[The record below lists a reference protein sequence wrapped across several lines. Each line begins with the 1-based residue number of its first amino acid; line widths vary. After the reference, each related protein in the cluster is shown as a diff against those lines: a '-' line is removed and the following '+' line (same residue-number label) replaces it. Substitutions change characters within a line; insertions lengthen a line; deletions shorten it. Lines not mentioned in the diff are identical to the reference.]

1 MNKAIIT
8 GNLVRDPE
16 LSETTSGT
24 AYCKFSIAV
33 SRPYTNGDGNREADF
48 FTVVAW
54 RALAENCGRYLKKG
68 RKVAVVGSIQNRQYE
83 GKDGLKR
90 TVTEIIAQ
98 DVEFLSGGE
107 NTADN
112 GERKAQTATAV
123 QQKIPTLTET
133 DDDLPF

>member
-1 MNKAIIT
+1 MNKVMIT

-16 LSETTSGT
+16 LSETASGT

-33 SRPYTNGDGNREADF
+33 SRPYTNGDGSREADF

-83 GKDGLKR
+83 GKDGVKR

-98 DVEFLSGGE
+98 DVEFLNGGE